1 MKILTLGKLS
11 QNKDEAKAMIEKLGG
26 KLTGSA
32 NKASLCIST
41 KSEFNGLVSLANVRR
56 VCVCVAQLGFGLSLL
71 EGKLV
76 LYCAVIVCVHSGSK
90 FPATGHSKL
99 ITVQCSTGCPQF
111 TARTKGVKMERNW
124 FFCS

>member
-1 MKILTLGKLS
+1 MGLACRLYCPVPDKPLANMKILTLGKLS

-56 VCVCVAQLGFGLSLL
+56 VCVCGTAEVQP
-71 EGKLV
+71 
-76 LYCAVIVCVHSGSK
+76 VI
-90 FPATGHSKL
+90 A
-99 ITVQCSTGCPQF
+99 
-111 TARTKGVKMERNW
+111 
-124 FFCS
+124 

>member
-41 KSEFNGLVSLANVRR
+41 KSEFNGLMSLASVRR
-56 VCVCVAQLGFGLSLL
+56 VCVWHSWGSACHCLNVNWYCTVQSLCVLTVAQHSQPRAIVSVTVWCPWDVPCSLS
-71 EGKLV
+71 EQKV
-76 LYCAVIVCVHSGSK
+76 
-90 FPATGHSKL
+90 
-99 ITVQCSTGCPQF
+99 
-111 TARTKGVKMERNW
+111 
-124 FFCS
+124 

>member
-41 KSEFNGLVSLANVRR
+41 KSKFDGR
-56 VCVCVAQLGFGLSLL
+56 VPLRGGEGSVAQLGSDTSHCSL
-71 EGKLV
+71 
-76 LYCAVIVCVHSGSK
+76 
-90 FPATGHSKL
+90 
-99 ITVQCSTGCPQF
+99 
-111 TARTKGVKMERNW
+111 
-124 FFCS
+124 

>member
-41 KSEFNGLVSLANVRR
+41 KSKFDGRMPLRGGEGS
-56 VCVCVAQLGFGLSLL
+56 VAQLESDTSHCSL
-71 EGKLV
+71 
-76 LYCAVIVCVHSGSK
+76 
-90 FPATGHSKL
+90 
-99 ITVQCSTGCPQF
+99 
-111 TARTKGVKMERNW
+111 
-124 FFCS
+124 

>member
-41 KSEFNGLVSLANVRR
+41 KSKFSGHMPLKDVVR
-56 VCVCVAQLGFGLSLL
+56 VQWMCVAQLGCRRSPL
-71 EGKLV
+71 
-76 LYCAVIVCVHSGSK
+76 
-90 FPATGHSKL
+90 
-99 ITVQCSTGCPQF
+99 
-111 TARTKGVKMERNW
+111 
-124 FFCS
+124 